1 LRSLDRHDD
10 ARTSIDLRLTDY
22 NVRVDAPDRVLTVLE
37 KTLSNV
43 PRFRSIANPDVTI
56 VARPHDDLWSI
67 MSARGT
73 RKVLARDSAFP
84 QIAGAIFTS
93 VMDHAARALDYRTM
107 RATVVEKDGYAVA
120 MIGDDWESAV
130 TLAAHMHLR
139 GWRYIGNDNALFDP
153 QTQAVY
159 PIEKSLYV
167 NASSLSHMPLRYRR
181 AVEASPWYVTPRGIS
196 FYAVDPSIGHG
207 GDVWATSA
215 RLCAVVVVDGAV
227 GDTPAVRPIAHHDV
241 YTERMAALGVDLES
255 TAFVDLRLGRR
266 FVETCDALESWSAA
280 LAPSW

>member
-1 LRSLDRHDD
+1 MRSLDHDD
-10 ARTSIDLRLTDY
+10 GRTSIDLRLTDY
-22 NVRVDAPDRVLTVLE
+22 NVRVDAPERVLSVLE

-43 PRFRSIANPDVTI
+43 PRFRNVAEPDVTI
-56 VARPHDDLWSI
+56 VARPHDHLWSI

-73 RKVLARDSAFP
+73 RKVLARESAFP
-84 QIAGAIFTS
+84 QIAGAVFTS
-93 VMDHAARALDYRTM
+93 VMDHTARALNFRTM
-107 RATVVEKDGYAVA
+107 RATVVEKDGDAVA

-130 TLAAHMHLR
+130 TIAAHMHLR
-139 GWRYIGNDNALFDP
+139 GWRYIGNDHALFDP
-153 QTQAVY
+153 KSNAVY

-196 FYAVDPSIGHG
+196 FYAVDPSIDNGRE
-207 GDVWATSA
+207 VWATSA

-227 GDTPAVRPIAHHDV
+227 GDRPAIERIAHHDV
-241 YTERMAALGVDLES
+241 YTERMATLGVDLTN

-266 FVETCDALESWSAA
+266 FVETCDALEEWSAA